1 MEMPETILSLQEVTK
16 SFGGLKAVK
25 NVSLRISQGSIIGLI
40 GPNGSGKTTLFNL
53 ISGVLHPDSGQIFF
67 RGLRIDRMS
76 PHERFKLGMCY
87 AFQIP
92 RIFKGMTVLEN
103 TMLSLKEQLG
113 EKILTAP
120 FRRRWFIQEIRNAQ
134 QILPLLEDVQL
145 VNSYDKFS
153 SDLSGGQMKLLQ
165 LARTIASDAKLFL
178 LDEPGAGLAPSL
190 AKELFKN
197 ILKLRNEKG
206 LTFFII
212 EHRLDLLFDI
222 VDKVYV
228 MNRGEIIAEGKPE
241 EIIEDPKVKEAYL
254 GG

>member
-1 MEMPETILSLQEVTK
+1 
-16 SFGGLKAVK
+16 
-25 NVSLRISQGSIIGLI
+25 
-40 GPNGSGKTTLFNL
+40 
-53 ISGVLHPDSGQIFF
+53 
-67 RGLRIDRMS
+67 
-76 PHERFKLGMCY
+76 
-87 AFQIP
+87 
-92 RIFKGMTVLEN
+92 
-103 TMLSLKEQLG
+103 
-113 EKILTAP
+113 
-120 FRRRWFIQEIRNAQ
+120 RNAQ